1 MEEYEKIQL
10 PWSDWKII
18 KYLGGSADTKVYEIE
33 RNVSEKLEKGVLK
46 IISGSASEVEC
57 YVQQF
62 RVMEEMQGQSNIVSY
77 DELTVVPHED
87 GVGGDVFIRME
98 LLTSLPQRLK
108 KDYFYENV
116 IKLGV
121 DISNALIL
129 CEKEHIIHG
138 NIKPSNILVSKD
150 EEYKLSDF
158 GILKNADITAS
169 EKQKTGMEYQAPEV
183 LRGEQYG
190 HTADIYSLG
199 MVMYWL
205 LNNQTLPRRD
215 EKLQPPAIGSE
226 KLKEIVMKACESR
239 PEDRYASAQE
249 LYDALSALKN
259 KRIMTM
265 FGVIWST
272 LAGIAY
278 GVSAIFGDEIGS
290 VILFAILAFS
300 ELYSVYYNFSRERE
314 KSVSMDQKIYVPK
327 LFADFFLC
335 AMPFDLV
342 MVLNIDLESIVPWL
356 AGMVY
361 MLFAVAIPILVTRI
375 IRSWMWTK
383 E

>member
-10 PWSDWKII
+10 PWSDWKIV

-33 RNVSEKLEKGVLK
+33 RKVSEKLEKGALK
-46 IISGSASEVEC
+46 IISGSVSEVES
-57 YVQQF
+57 YEQQF
-62 RVMEEMQGQSNIVSY
+62 RILEELQGQSNIVGY

-98 LLTSLPQRLK
+98 LLISLPQRLK
-108 KDYFYENV
+108 KDYFDENV

-138 NIKPSNILVSKD
+138 NIKPNNILVSKD

-158 GILKNADITAS
+158 SILKNADITAS

-183 LRGEQYG
+183 LRGEPYG
-190 HTADIYSLG
+190 HTVDIYSLG

-205 LNNQTLPRRD
+205 LNNQTLPCKD

-226 KLKEIVMKACESR
+226 KLKEIVMKACESC

-249 LYDALSALKN
+249 LYDALRALKN
-259 KRIMTM
+259 KRTMTM

-278 GVSAIFGDEIGS
+278 GVAAILGDKIGS

-300 ELYSVYYNFSRERE
+300 ELYSVYYNFSQEKE

-327 LFADFFLC
+327 LFADFLLC
-335 AMPFDLV
+335 AMPFILV
-342 MVLNIDLESIVPWL
+342 MVLNMDLESIAPWL
-356 AGMVY
+356 AYTVY
-361 MLFAVAIPILVTRI
+361 ILFSVAIPILVTRI

>member
-10 PWSDWKII
+10 PWSDWKIV
-18 KYLGGSADTKVYEIE
+18 KYLGGSADMKVYEIE
-33 RNVSEKLEKGVLK
+33 RKVSEKLEKGALK
-46 IISGSASEVEC
+46 IISGSASEVES

-62 RVMEEMQGQSNIVSY
+62 RIMEELQGQSNIVGY

-98 LLTSLPQRLK
+98 LLISLPQRLK
-108 KDYFYENV
+108 KDYFDENV

-138 NIKPSNILVSKD
+138 NIKPNNILVSKD

-215 EKLQPPAIGSE
+215 EKLQPPALGSE
-226 KLKEIVMKACESR
+226 KLKEIVMKACESC

-259 KRIMTM
+259 KRTMTM

-278 GVSAIFGDEIGS
+278 GVAAILGDKIGS

-300 ELYSVYYNFSRERE
+300 ELYSVSYNFSRERE

-327 LFADFFLC
+327 LFADFLLC
-335 AMPFDLV
+335 AMPFILV
-342 MVLNIDLESIVPWL
+342 MVLNMDLESIAPWL
-356 AGMVY
+356 AYTVY
-361 MLFAVAIPILVTRI
+361 ILFSVAIPILVTRI

>member
-10 PWSDWKII
+10 SWSDWKIV

-33 RNVSEKLEKGVLK
+33 RKVSEKLEKGALK
-46 IISGSASEVEC
+46 IISGSVSEVES

-62 RVMEEMQGQSNIVSY
+62 RILEELQGQSNIVGY

-98 LLTSLPQRLK
+98 LLISLPQRLK
-108 KDYFYENV
+108 KDYFDENV

-138 NIKPSNILVSKD
+138 NIKPNNILVSKD

-158 GILKNADITAS
+158 SILKNADITAS

-183 LRGEQYG
+183 LRGEPYG
-190 HTADIYSLG
+190 HTVDIYSLG

-205 LNNQTLPRRD
+205 LNNQTLPCKD

-226 KLKEIVMKACESR
+226 KLKEIVMKACESC

-249 LYDALSALKN
+249 LYDALRALKN
-259 KRIMTM
+259 KRTMTM

-278 GVSAIFGDEIGS
+278 GVAAIFGDKIGT

-300 ELYSVYYNFSRERE
+300 ELYSVYYNFSQEKE

-327 LFADFFLC
+327 LFADFLLC
-335 AMPFDLV
+335 AMPFILV
-342 MVLNIDLESIVPWL
+342 MVLNMDLESIAPWL
-356 AGMVY
+356 AYTVY
-361 MLFAVAIPILVTRI
+361 ILFSLAIPILVTRI
-375 IRSWMWTK
+375 VRSWMWTK

>member
-10 PWSDWKII
+10 PWSDWKIV

-33 RNVSEKLEKGVLK
+33 RNVSEKLEKGALK
-46 IISGSASEVEC
+46 IISGSASEVES

-62 RVMEEMQGQSNIVSY
+62 RIMEELQGQSNIVGY
-77 DELTVVPHED
+77 DEFTVIPHED

-98 LLTSLPQRLK
+98 LLISLPQRLK
-108 KDYFYENV
+108 KDYFDENV

-129 CEKEHIIHG
+129 CEKEHIVHG
-138 NIKPSNILVSKD
+138 NIKPFNILVSKD

-158 GILKNADITAS
+158 SMLKNADITAS
-169 EKQKTGMEYQAPEV
+169 ERQKTGMEYQAPEV

-239 PEDRYASAQE
+239 PEDRYASARE

-259 KRIMTM
+259 KRTMTM

-278 GVSAIFGDEIGS
+278 GVAAILGDKIGS

-300 ELYSVYYNFSRERE
+300 ELYSVSYNFSRERE

-327 LFADFFLC
+327 LFADFLLC
-335 AMPFDLV
+335 AMPFILV
-342 MVLNIDLESIVPWL
+342 MVLNMDLESIAPWL
-356 AGMVY
+356 AYVVY
-361 MLFAVAIPILVTRI
+361 ILFSLAIPIFVTRI
-375 IRSWMWTK
+375 VRSWMWTK

>member
-10 PWSDWKII
+10 PWSDWKIV

-33 RNVSEKLEKGVLK
+33 RNVSEKPEKGALK
-46 IISGSASEVEC
+46 IISGSTSEVES

-62 RVMEEMQGQSNIVSY
+62 RVLEELQGQSNIVSY

-87 GVGGDVFIRME
+87 GMGGDVFIRME
-98 LLTSLPQRLK
+98 LLISLQQRLK
-108 KDYFYENV
+108 KDFFDENI
-116 IKLGV
+116 IKLGA

-129 CEKEHIIHG
+129 CEKEHIVHG

-150 EEYKLSDF
+150 EEYKLNDF
-158 GILKNADITAS
+158 GILKNTDITAS
-169 EKQKTGMEYQAPEV
+169 ERQMTGMEYQAPEV
-183 LRGEQYG
+183 LRGEQYR
-190 HTADIYSLG
+190 HAADIYSLG

-215 EKLQPPAIGSE
+215 EKLQPPALGSE
-226 KLKEIVMKACESR
+226 KLKEIVMKACESC

-259 KRIMTM
+259 KRTMTM
-265 FGVIWST
+265 FGVIWSI

-278 GVSAIFGDEIGS
+278 GVVAICGDEIGL
-290 VILFAILAFS
+290 VILLAILAFS
-300 ELYSVYYNFSRERE
+300 ELYSVYYNFSQEKE

-356 AGMVY
+356 AGTVY

>member
-33 RNVSEKLEKGVLK
+33 RNVSEKLEKGALK
-46 IISGSASEVEC
+46 IISGSASEVES

-62 RVMEEMQGQSNIVSY
+62 RVMEEMQGQSNIVTY

-98 LLTSLPQRLK
+98 LLISLPQRLK
-108 KDYFYENV
+108 KDYFDENV

-138 NIKPSNILVSKD
+138 NIKPNNILVSKD

-158 GILKNADITAS
+158 SILKNADITAS

-183 LRGEQYG
+183 LRGEPYG
-190 HTADIYSLG
+190 HTVDIYSLG

-205 LNNQTLPRRD
+205 LNNQTLPCKD

-226 KLKEIVMKACESR
+226 KLKEIVMKACESC

-259 KRIMTM
+259 KRTMTM

-278 GVSAIFGDEIGS
+278 GVAAILGDKIGS

-300 ELYSVYYNFSRERE
+300 ELYSVYYNFSQEKE

-327 LFADFFLC
+327 LFADFLLC
-335 AMPFDLV
+335 AMPFILV
-342 MVLNIDLESIVPWL
+342 MVLNMDLESIAPWL
-356 AGMVY
+356 AYTVY
-361 MLFAVAIPILVTRI
+361 ILFSVAIPILVTRI

>member
-10 PWSDWKII
+10 PWSDWKIV

-33 RNVSEKLEKGVLK
+33 RKVSEKLEKGALK
-46 IISGSASEVEC
+46 IISGSASEVES

-62 RVMEEMQGQSNIVSY
+62 RILEELQGQSNIVGY

-98 LLTSLPQRLK
+98 LLISLPQRLK
-108 KDYFYENV
+108 KDYFDENV

-138 NIKPSNILVSKD
+138 NIKPNNILVSKD

-158 GILKNADITAS
+158 SILKNADITAS

-183 LRGEQYG
+183 LRGEPYG
-190 HTADIYSLG
+190 HTVDIYSLG

-205 LNNQTLPRRD
+205 LNNQTLPCKD

-226 KLKEIVMKACESR
+226 KLKEIVMKACESC

-259 KRIMTM
+259 KRTMTM

-278 GVSAIFGDEIGS
+278 GVAAILGDKIGS

-300 ELYSVYYNFSRERE
+300 ELYSVYYNFSQEKE

-327 LFADFFLC
+327 LFADFLLC
-335 AMPFDLV
+335 AMPFILV
-342 MVLNIDLESIVPWL
+342 MVLNMDLESIAPWL
-356 AGMVY
+356 AYTVY
-361 MLFAVAIPILVTRI
+361 ILFSAAIPILVTRI

>member
-10 PWSDWKII
+10 PWSDWKIV
-18 KYLGGSADTKVYEIE
+18 KYLGGSADMKVYEIE
-33 RNVSEKLEKGVLK
+33 RKVSEKLEKGALK
-46 IISGSASEVEC
+46 IISGSVSEVES

-62 RVMEEMQGQSNIVSY
+62 RILEELQGQSNIVGY

-98 LLTSLPQRLK
+98 LLISLPQRLK
-108 KDYFYENV
+108 KDYFDENV

-138 NIKPSNILVSKD
+138 NIKPNNILVSKD

-158 GILKNADITAS
+158 SILKNADITAS

-183 LRGEQYG
+183 LRGEPYG
-190 HTADIYSLG
+190 HTVDIYSLG

-205 LNNQTLPRRD
+205 LNNQTLPCKD

-226 KLKEIVMKACESR
+226 KLKEIVMKACESC

-249 LYDALSALKN
+249 LYDALRALKN
-259 KRIMTM
+259 KRTMTM

-278 GVSAIFGDEIGS
+278 GVAAILGDKIGS

-300 ELYSVYYNFSRERE
+300 ELYSVSYNFSRERE

-327 LFADFFLC
+327 LFADFLLC
-335 AMPFDLV
+335 AMPFILV
-342 MVLNIDLESIVPWL
+342 MVLNMDLESIAPWL
-356 AGMVY
+356 AYTVY
-361 MLFAVAIPILVTRI
+361 ILFSVAIPILVTRI

>member
-10 PWSDWKII
+10 PWSDWKIV

-33 RNVSEKLEKGVLK
+33 RKVSEKLEKGALK
-46 IISGSASEVEC
+46 IISGSVSEVES

-62 RVMEEMQGQSNIVSY
+62 RILEELQGQSNIVGY

-98 LLTSLPQRLK
+98 LLISLPQRLK
-108 KDYFYENV
+108 KDYFDENV

-138 NIKPSNILVSKD
+138 NIKPNNILVSKD

-158 GILKNADITAS
+158 SILKNADITAS

-183 LRGEQYG
+183 LRGEPYG
-190 HTADIYSLG
+190 HTVDIYSLG

-205 LNNQTLPRRD
+205 LNNQTLPCKD

-226 KLKEIVMKACESR
+226 KLKEIVMKACESC

-259 KRIMTM
+259 KRTMTM

-278 GVSAIFGDEIGS
+278 GVAAILGDKIGS

-300 ELYSVYYNFSRERE
+300 ELYSVYYNFSQEKE

-327 LFADFFLC
+327 LFADFLLC
-335 AMPFDLV
+335 AMPFILV
-342 MVLNIDLESIVPWL
+342 MVLNMDLESIAPWL
-356 AGMVY
+356 AYTVY
-361 MLFAVAIPILVTRI
+361 ILFSVAIPILVTRI

>member
-10 PWSDWKII
+10 PWSDWKIV

-33 RNVSEKLEKGVLK
+33 RKVSEKLEKGALK
-46 IISGSASEVEC
+46 IISGSVSEVES

-62 RVMEEMQGQSNIVSY
+62 RILEELQGQSNIVGY

-98 LLTSLPQRLK
+98 LLISLPQRLK
-108 KDYFYENV
+108 KDYFDENV

-138 NIKPSNILVSKD
+138 NIKPNNILVSKD

-158 GILKNADITAS
+158 SILKNADITAS

-183 LRGEQYG
+183 LRGEPYG
-190 HTADIYSLG
+190 HTADVYSLG

-205 LNNQTLPRRD
+205 LNNQTLPCKD

-226 KLKEIVMKACESR
+226 KLKEIVMKACESC

-249 LYDALSALKN
+249 LYDALRALKN
-259 KRIMTM
+259 KRTMTM

-278 GVSAIFGDEIGS
+278 GVAAILGDKIGS

-300 ELYSVYYNFSRERE
+300 ELYSVSYNFSRERE

-327 LFADFFLC
+327 LFADFLLC
-335 AMPFDLV
+335 AMPFILV
-342 MVLNIDLESIVPWL
+342 MVLNMDLESIAPWL
-356 AGMVY
+356 AYTVY
-361 MLFAVAIPILVTRI
+361 ILFSVAIPILVTRI

-383 E
+383 K

>member
-1 MEEYEKIQL
+1 MEEYEEIQL

-33 RNVSEKLEKGVLK
+33 RKVSEKLEKGALK
-46 IISGSASEVEC
+46 IISGSASEVES

-62 RVMEEMQGQSNIVSY
+62 RIMEELQGQSNIVSY

-98 LLTSLPQRLK
+98 LLISLPQRLK
-108 KDYFYENV
+108 KDYFDENV

-121 DISNALIL
+121 DISNVLIL
-129 CEKEHIIHG
+129 CEKEHIVHG

-158 GILKNADITAS
+158 SILKNADI
-169 EKQKTGMEYQAPEV
+169 
-183 LRGEQYG
+183 
-190 HTADIYSLG
+190 TADIYSLG

-205 LNNQTLPRRD
+205 LNNQTLPCKD

-226 KLKEIVMKACESR
+226 KLKEIVMKACESC

-259 KRIMTM
+259 KRTMTM

-278 GVSAIFGDEIGS
+278 GVAAILGDKIGS

-300 ELYSVYYNFSRERE
+300 ELYSVYYNFSQEKE
-314 KSVSMDQKIYVPK
+314 KSVRMDQKIYVPK
-327 LFADFFLC
+327 LFADFLLC
-335 AMPFDLV
+335 AMPFILV
-342 MVLNIDLESIVPWL
+342 MVLNMDLESIAPWL
-356 AGMVY
+356 AYTVY
-361 MLFAVAIPILVTRI
+361 ILFSVAIPILVTRI